1 MRIISVL
8 ALTVAFFIA
17 PCARALTID
26 RMTTVMDETGG
37 SLNISTQSSS
47 FADSGTSQ
55 TNLVADG
62 FSPRGEASTSG
73 TISRT
78 GSRSAESLTTVYN
91 GSVTIAT
98 TNGDGAS
105 VNIEVGLHD
114 LSVLREGDGPEF
126 SGTVTI
132 NGHDFDASQLPEPA
146 REMVRRILRLF
157 RFA

>member
-1 MRIISVL
+1 MRILSVL
-8 ALTVAFFIA
+8 ALTAAFFIA
-17 PCARALTID
+17 PCAHALTID

-37 SLNISTQSSS
+37 SLNISTQSTS
-47 FADSGTSQ
+47 FVDSGTSQ
-55 TNLVADG
+55 ADLVADG
-62 FSPRGEASTSG
+62 FSPRGEASTTG

-78 GSRSAESLTTVYN
+78 GNRTAESFTAIYN
-91 GSVTIAT
+91 GNVNIAT
-98 TNGDGAS
+98 TNADGAS

-132 NGHDFDASQLPEPA
+132 NGHDFEANKLPEPA

-157 RFA
+157 LFA